1 MTLGTNEVWQ
11 CSGRVKVLP
20 CSRVAHLER
29 HHKPYSLDLS
39 IPLKQNALRVAE
51 IWMDEYKDM
60 VYMAWNIPLQ
70 LRPGLE
76 QKQRWMK
83 EEEVVVTNSRI
94 DFGDV
99 SSRME
104 LQKKLKCKTFDWY
117 LKNVYPV
124 LKPIHSTAGYGRM
137 KNPLDESVCL
147 DQGAIPGKPIMYYC
161 HQYSSQN
168 VYYHLTGEVYVGTLI
183 AETDIDDCCLT
194 HPGKGEKPTLEPC
207 SKAVK
212 NRLHNWD
219 FKPGRAVLNRTTKR
233 CVETKRDTSGGY
245 TFVLQTCT
253 TQVWTLQ
260 YTAGNWGCFVLR
272 LAVTPKS
279 QLLPPTPIKLSTSSP
294 GALLVRLPHQAFSSF

>member
-1 MTLGTNEVWQ
+1 VWQ

-29 HHKPYSLDLS
+29 HYKPYSLDLS

-70 LRPGLE
+70 FRPGLE

-83 EEEVVVTNSRI
+83 EEENSRI

-99 SSRME
+99 SSRMA

-124 LKPIHSTAGYGRM
+124 LKPIHSTAGYGR
-137 KNPLDESVCL
+137 
-147 DQGAIPGKPIMYYC
+147 
-161 HQYSSQN
+161 N

-212 NRLHNWD
+212 NRLHIHWD
-219 FKPGRAVLNRTTKR
+219 FKPPPQTGENEAQRSKR
-233 CVETKRDTSGGY
+233 QPY
-245 TFVLQTCT
+245 
-253 TQVWTLQ
+253 
-260 YTAGNWGCFVLR
+260 
-272 LAVTPKS
+272 LAVAVCKDQTKA
-279 QLLPPTPIKLSTSSP
+279 PPADPNLSDPVMEDDRVSGRNGWKTILTSS
-294 GALLVRLPHQAFSSF
+294 LLES